1 MIGRVVYDTMIFLQ
15 AAVRPSRVH
24 RTFQAV
30 ADGTVTLC
38 VSHDL
43 LKEVRDVLT
52 RDTVRAKFPAL
63 TTEAVDA
70 FLDDILKSAT
80 LFDPVPV
87 AFTWPQHPDDD
98 HLFNLAIVAGA
109 DYPVTWETRILRLA
123 TEHSVAADELR
134 RSAPNLSIVAPD
146 EFAQLLRRGLD

>member
-1 MIGRVVYDTMIFLQ
+1 VIGRVVYDTMIFLQ
-15 AAVRPSRVH
+15 AAVRPGRVH

-38 VSHDL
+38 VSNDL

-70 FLDDILKSAT
+70 FLD
-80 LFDPVPV
+80 
-87 AFTWPQHPDDD
+87 
-98 HLFNLAIVAGA
+98 G
-109 DYPVTWETRILRLA
+109 
-123 TEHSVAADELR
+123 
-134 RSAPNLSIVAPD
+134 
-146 EFAQLLRRGLD
+146 